1 MSKKQR
7 EGMTLFLMRESYTI
21 FELKYDCIGRDC
33 TYKINYPEYSRQPI
47 SLHIRG
53 LEEME

>member
-1 MSKKQR
+1 
-7 EGMTLFLMRESYTI
+7 MTPFLMRESYTI

-33 TYKINYPEYSRQPI
+33 TYKINYPEYSPQPI
-47 SLHIRG
+47 SLHICG